1 MRKKTCKVI
10 IVAMAIGVGIAFVI
24 AMNAKRDLKTTSDYT
39 KQLKADNKKLVAANK
54 KLVQDNEDLEAE
66 VEELTAVSRE
76 KDEKIAYQTGQ
87 IEGLETRI
95 KRIEEQVEKDTKP
108 KVLRFY
114 NGKLTEVVFQDEMDA
129 INHPV
134 DIYEGITQRDIAF
147 FISGIP
153 VKNVYV
159 NQQKLED
166 VTYNEQE
173 KMYVVSYYMPG
184 EGQYSF
190 IVETENG
197 NYYFSVNY

>member
-1 MRKKTCKVI
+1 MKKKTLKVI

-24 AMNAKRDLKTTSDYT
+24 AVTTKRDWKAISDYCE
-39 KQLKADNKKLVAANK
+39 QLKADNIQLE
-54 KLVQDNEDLEAE
+54 NENDDLEAK

-76 KDEKIAYQTGQ
+76 KDDKIAYQTGQ

-95 KRIEEQVEKDTKP
+95 KRIEAQAEKDTKP
-108 KVLRFY
+108 KLIRFY
-114 NGKLTEVVFQDEMDA
+114 NGKLTEMVFQENEINA

-134 DIYEGITQRDIAF
+134 DIYEEVMQRNIAF

-153 VKNVYV
+153 VKSVYV